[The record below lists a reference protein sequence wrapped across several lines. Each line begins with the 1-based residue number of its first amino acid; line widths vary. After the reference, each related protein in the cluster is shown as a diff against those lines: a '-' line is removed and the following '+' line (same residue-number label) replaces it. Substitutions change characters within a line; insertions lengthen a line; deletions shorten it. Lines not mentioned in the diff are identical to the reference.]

1 MLKTA
6 ILTIVFVFLSAAT
19 LVLAQNPAPPA
30 LTPPAPPPVDPQ
42 IVSQDEQA
50 MISGVRHT
58 DENMAALMRE
68 NAWLRTENKR
78 LTEALE
84 KASPSQPS
92 VAPSRP

>member
-1 MLKTA
+1 MLRTA

-19 LVLAQNPAPPA
+19 LVLAQN
-30 LTPPAPPPVDPQ
+30 PAPPPVDPQ